1 MHCNFDP
8 MSAFGGKEGGGWL
21 FGVKF
26 LPVVIC
32 DQYTAVFCALTWHRF
47 IVLYKCSHH
56 SKNKLKSSLFAIFY
70 LLLSNQSDQL

>member
-32 DQYTAVFCALTWHRF
+32 DQYSAVFCALTWHRF
-47 IVLYKCSHH
+47 IVLIPDICHERCERRAC
-56 SKNKLKSSLFAIFY
+56 KNFC
-70 LLLSNQSDQL
+70 